1 MKIRKNYF
9 SSLFNQNIWYV
20 VDNYTT
26 INLKIKEIISWQFIK
41 MTETRPKKCWQFY
54 DILKI
59 FDLKRNNHHISDISL
74 ALLYTVFKKNAMP
87 G

>member
-26 INLKIKEIISWQFIK
+26 INLKIKEIISWQVIK
-41 MTETRPKKCWQFY
+41 MTETRPKKMLA
-54 DILKI
+54 ILRYI
-59 FDLKRNNHHISDISL
+59 ENL
-74 ALLYTVFKKNAMP
+74 
-87 G
+87 